1 MLIEKMGYVPQTN
14 DNTHNTNTHVG
25 NTFACKFSRNKNN
38 LHVVGV
44 STEHGEIIVQ
54 NTIGHYN
61 DQNKHFKRSKS
72 NNYLL
77 STYLFYIYVI
87 NSWYQLL

>member
-1 MLIEKMGYVPQTN
+1 MFIEQMGYLPQTN
-14 DNTHNTNTHVG
+14 DNTHNTSIQTG

-38 LHVVGV
+38 LHIVGC

-61 DQNKHFKRSKS
+61 DQIKQFKRSKYKNITFLPNIS
-72 NNYLL
+72 RFQ
-77 STYLFYIYVI
+77 LF
-87 NSWYQLL
+87 

>member
-1 MLIEKMGYVPQTN
+1 MFIGQMGYIPQTYG
-14 DNTHNTNTHVG
+14 NTHNTYIHVG

-38 LHVVGV
+38 LHIVGV

-61 DQNKHFKRSKS
+61 DQDITTQRSKF
-72 NNYLL
+72 NN
-77 STYLFYIYVI
+77 
-87 NSWYQLL
+87 QLPT